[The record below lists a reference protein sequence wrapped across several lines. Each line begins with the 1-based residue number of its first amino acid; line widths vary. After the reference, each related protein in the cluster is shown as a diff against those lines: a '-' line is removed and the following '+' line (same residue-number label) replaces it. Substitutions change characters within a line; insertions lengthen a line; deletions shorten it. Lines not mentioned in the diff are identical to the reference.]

1 MSSLKAPITTKAYVV
16 EKKGAPFVLC
26 DIILDQVQSSEVL
39 VEIKYTG
46 LCHTDVVVQQGGMPI
61 GQYPVVLGHEGV
73 GIVRQVGSEVADK
86 SLKEGDTVLLSFHA
100 CGRCNA
106 CLDGRCGSCP
116 HMTETNF
123 LSSARSDKSS
133 PIALPDGTPV
143 HGQFFGQSSLSK
155 MAIVTEKS
163 VVKIS
168 AQASDLQFLA
178 PFSCGYLTGAG
189 TVLNAL
195 CPNSDSKIAII
206 GMGGVGLAAMLA
218 ARAIGVQHVVAVDML
233 DAKLEMAAS
242 LGATHTVNTKEVKNL
257 ATGIHDI
264 FPDGVDYILDTTGVA
279 SLLQDSLAALAHE
292 GTLALVGVPS
302 PAANIQVN
310 ALDLLLSCKKIIGV
324 IEGRAD
330 PKTLIPRLVQLFNEG
345 KFPVNRFTKCY
356 PAGCLTEA
364 LEDLKSGSAVKAVLS
379 WDDI

>member
-1 MSSLKAPITTKAYVV
+1 MSSKNAPITTKAYVV
-16 EKKGAPFVLC
+16 EEKGAPFVLR
-26 DIILDQVQSSEVL
+26 DVILDQVQPSEVL

-46 LCHTDVVVQQGGMPI
+46 LCHTDVVVQQGGMPV
-61 GQYPVVLGHEGV
+61 GQYPAVLGHEGM
-73 GIVRQVGSEVADK
+73 GIVRQVGSGVADK
-86 SLKEGDTVLLSFHA
+86 SLKEGDTVLLSFHS
-100 CGRCNA
+100 CGQCNA

-123 LSSARSDKSS
+123 LSTARLDKTS

-189 TVLNAL
+189 TVLNVL
-195 CPNSDSKIAII
+195 CPKSDSKIAVI

-218 ARAIGVQHVVAVDML
+218 AKAVGVQHVVAVDIL
-233 DAKLEMAAS
+233 DAKLAMAAS
-242 LGATHTVNTKEVKNL
+242 LGATHTVNTKAVDNL
-257 ATGIHDI
+257 AAGIHAI

-302 PAANIQVN
+302 ATTNIQ
-310 ALDLLLSCKKIIGV
+310 IIGV

-345 KFPVNRFTKCY
+345 KFPVNQFTKCY
-356 PAGCLTEA
+356 PAQCLTEA

>member
-1 MSSLKAPITTKAYVV
+1 MSSEKAPLTTKAYVV
-16 EKKGAPFVLC
+16 EKKGAPFILR
-26 DIILDQVQSSEVL
+26 DIILDQVQPAEVL

-61 GQYPVVLGHEGV
+61 GQYPAVLGHEGV
-73 GIVRQVGSEVADK
+73 GVIRQVGSAVVDK
-86 SLKEGDTVLLSFHA
+86 SLKEGDTVLLSFHT

-123 LSSARSDKSS
+123 LSSARLDKTS
-133 PIALPDGTPV
+133 PIALPDSTPV

-168 AQASDLQFLA
+168 AQESDLQFLA

-189 TVLNAL
+189 TVLNVL
-195 CPNSDSKIAII
+195 CPTSDSKVAII

-218 ARAIGVQHVVAVDML
+218 AKAMGVEHVVAVDML
-233 DAKLEMAAS
+233 DAKLAMAAS
-242 LGATHTVNTKEVKNL
+242 LGATHTVNTKEVKTL
-257 ATGIHDI
+257 AAGIRDI
-264 FPDGVDYILDTTGVA
+264 FPDGIDYILDTTGVA

-292 GTLALVGVPS
+292 GTLALVGVPAA
-302 PAANIQVN
+302 AANIQVN
-310 ALDLLLSCKKIIGV
+310 ALDLLLSCKRIIGI

-330 PKTLIPRLVQLFNEG
+330 PKTLIPQLVQLFNEG

-356 PAGCLTEA
+356 PARRLTEA
-364 LEDLKSGSAVKAVLS
+364 LEDLKSGLAVKAVLS
-379 WDDI
+379 WDDM